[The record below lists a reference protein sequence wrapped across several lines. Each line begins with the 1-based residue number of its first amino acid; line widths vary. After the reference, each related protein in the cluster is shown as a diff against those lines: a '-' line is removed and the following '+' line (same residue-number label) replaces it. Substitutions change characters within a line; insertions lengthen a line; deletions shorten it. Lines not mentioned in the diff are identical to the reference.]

1 MTNATW
7 REMPTGNRDAL
18 EMTLDSLGW
27 IGREHAAIVA
37 LCLATASSLDE
48 EYTAAKSSSYLQA
61 LRMLRN
67 SAPDGVAVDELETLM
82 LR

>member
-1 MTNATW
+1 MTNASW
-7 REMPTGNRDAL
+7 RDMPTQNRNAL

-27 IGREHAAIVA
+27 IGKEHAAIVA

-67 SAPDGVAVDELETLM
+67 SAPDHGDIDALEALM
-82 LR
+82 IR

>member
-1 MTNATW
+1 MENASW
-7 REMPTGNRDAL
+7 RAMPTGNRAAL

-27 IGREHAAIVA
+27 IGKEHAAIIA
-37 LCLATASSLDE
+37 LCLATATSLDD

-67 SAPDGVAVDELETLM
+67 SAPDHAEIDSLEALM
-82 LR
+82 IR

>member
-7 REMPTGNRDAL
+7 RDMPTGNRNAL

-37 LCLATASSLDE
+37 LCLATASSLDD

-67 SAPDGVAVDELETLM
+67 SAPDHGDIDALEALM
-82 LR
+82 IR

>member
-1 MTNATW
+1 MAHASW
-7 REMPTGNRDAL
+7 RDIPTGNRNAL

-27 IGREHAAIVA
+27 IGAEHAAIVA

-67 SAPDGVAVDELETLM
+67 SAPDGAPIDALEQLM
-82 LR
+82 TR

>member
-1 MTNATW
+1 MTNASW
-7 REMPTGNRDAL
+7 RDMPTGNRNAL
-18 EMTLDSLGW
+18 EMTLDSLVW
-27 IGREHAAIVA
+27 IGKEHAAIVA

-67 SAPDGVAVDELETLM
+67 SAPDHGDIDALEALM
-82 LR
+82 IR

>member
-1 MTNATW
+1 MAHASW
-7 REMPTGNRDAL
+7 RDIPTGNRNAL
-18 EMTLDSLGW
+18 EMTLDSLVW
-27 IGREHAAIVA
+27 IGAEHAAIVA

-67 SAPDGVAVDELETLM
+67 SAPDGAPIDALEQLM
-82 LR
+82 TR

>member
-1 MTNATW
+1 MTAGTW
-7 REMPTGNRDAL
+7 RDMPTGNRNAL

-37 LCLATASSLDE
+37 LCLATATSLDE

-67 SAPDGVAVDELETLM
+67 SAPEHENVDALEALLT
-82 LR
+82 R

>member
-1 MTNATW
+1 MTNASW
-7 REMPTGNRDAL
+7 RDMPTGNREAL

-27 IGREHAAIVA
+27 IGKEHAAIVA
-37 LCLATASSLDE
+37 LCLATATSLDD

-67 SAPDGVAVDELETLM
+67 SAPDGVEIDALESLM

>member
-1 MTNATW
+1 MATGTW
-7 REMPTGNRDAL
+7 RDMPTGNREAL

-37 LCLATASSLDE
+37 LCLATAGSLDD

-67 SAPDGVAVDELETLM
+67 SAPDGVEVDALEALLT
-82 LR
+82 R

>member
-1 MTNATW
+1 MTNAGW
-7 REMPTGNRDAL
+7 REMPTGNRAAL

-37 LCLATASSLDE
+37 LCLATASSLDD

-67 SAPDGVAVDELETLM
+67 SAPDGAAIDELETLM

>member
-1 MTNATW
+1 MTNGSW
-7 REMPTGNRDAL
+7 REMPTGNRNAL

-27 IGREHAAIVA
+27 IGKEHAAIVA
-37 LCLATASSLDE
+37 LCLATATSLDE

-67 SAPDGVAVDELETLM
+67 SAPDGVEIDALESLM

>member
-1 MTNATW
+1 MANAGW
-7 REMPTGNRDAL
+7 RSMPSGNRAAL

-27 IGREHAAIVA
+27 IGAEHAAIVA
-37 LCLATASSLDE
+37 LCLATAASLDD

-67 SAPDGVAVDELETLM
+67 SAPDQGDVDALEALM
-82 LR
+82 IR

>member
-1 MTNATW
+1 METGTW
-7 REMPTGNRDAL
+7 RDMPTGNREAL

-37 LCLATASSLDE
+37 LCLATATSLDD

-67 SAPDGVAVDELETLM
+67 SAPDGVEVDALEALLT
-82 LR
+82 R

>member
-7 REMPTGNRDAL
+7 REMPTGNRNAL
-18 EMTLDSLGW
+18 EMTLDSLNW
-27 IGREHAAIVA
+27 IGKEHAAIVA

-48 EYTAAKSSSYLQA
+48 EYTAAKSSAYLQG

>member
-7 REMPTGNRDAL
+7 RDIPTGNRMAL

-27 IGREHAAIVA
+27 IGKEHAAIVA
-37 LCLATASSLDE
+37 LCLATASSLDD
-48 EYTAAKSSSYLQA
+48 EYTAAKSSSYLQG

-67 SAPDGVAVDELETLM
+67 SAPDGAPVDELEQLLT
-82 LR
+82 R

>member
-1 MTNATW
+1 MANASW
-7 REMPTGNRDAL
+7 RDIPTGNRDAL

-27 IGREHAAIVA
+27 IGKEHAAIVA
-37 LCLATASSLDE
+37 LCLATASSLDD
-48 EYTAAKSSSYLQA
+48 EYTAAKSSSYLQG

-67 SAPDGVAVDELETLM
+67 SAPDGVEVDALETLM